1 MQLPPAQFFP
11 WDTTRGIYLVN
22 AYHNIHCLVRS
33 FCMFLI
39 DLPLKPTAQKSIQKT
54 LMQYHLSLPI
64 TYSIEHNMHCLDALR
79 EDTICH
85 ADDTPRYTTNT
96 TEPVS
101 GIGQKRQCRDWNRLE
116 VWVKHFEGCWRYLD
130 ESADRRPQL
139 ERYLFCSK
147 DSPYYARMKGWA
159 ERHPE
164 VKAPRFEQ

>member
-1 MQLPPAQFFP
+1 
-11 WDTTRGIYLVN
+11 
-22 AYHNIHCLVRS
+22 
-33 FCMFLI
+33 
-39 DLPLKPTAQKSIQKT
+39 
-54 LMQYHLSLPI
+54 
-64 TYSIEHNMHCLDALR
+64 MHCLDALR

-116 VWVKHFEGCWRYLD
+116 VWVKQFEGCWRYLD

-164 VKAPRFEQ
+164 VKAPHFEQ